1 MVPRPGGRKPLKRKG
16 TTPGTGYL
24 PGAPPPRNGGLP
36 GGPRPGKPVGG
47 PGQLLPGVKP
57 RPGKQIPGPG
67 QMLPGVR
74 PVATR
79 RPIAA
84 NTGTRSTRGP
94 LNAALRPGQ
103 GNQLKPV
110 TKRPVRK
117 TR

>member
-1 MVPRPGGRKPLKRKG
+1 MIPKPGGRKPLRRKG

-36 GGPRPGKPVGG
+36 GGPRPGKPVG
-47 PGQLLPGVKP
+47 
-57 RPGKQIPGPG
+57 GPG

-103 GNQLKPV
+103 GNRLTPT

-117 TR
+117 AR